1 MTVAREDVELAT
13 RLVREAGQLA
23 ARMRQDGVRAQQK
36 TNVADIVTAADHAAE
51 ALIVEALRAER
62 PDDAIVGEEGANHAG
77 TSGRTWVIDPVD
89 GTYNFFRG
97 MDWWCS
103 ALALTD
109 GDDLLLGAVHHPA
122 TGTAYVGG
130 PDLPATRNGESLAA
144 LVDVPAERACASTY
158 LHPPFY
164 DGEIGAAFG
173 RAIRQIATLRMQ
185 GSGTMDCVGILL
197 GQCDV
202 IFQHTVP
209 DWDRLPG
216 AALIRSL
223 GGDARVVSAAGV
235 EWHVAGLPS
244 VVAAVVEALVGAVET
259 PALS

>member
-1 MTVAREDVELAT
+1 
-13 RLVREAGQLA
+13 
-23 ARMRQDGVRAQQK
+23 MRAEGVGAQQK

-77 TSGRTWVIDPVD
+77 ASGRTWVIDPVD

-103 ALALTD
+103 ALALTE
-109 GDDLLLGAVHHPA
+109 GDDVLLGAVHHPA
-122 TGTAYVGG
+122 TDRVYLGG
-130 PDLPATRNGESLAA
+130 PGLAATSNGEPLPA

-164 DGEIGAAFG
+164 DGEVGEAFG
-173 RAIRQIATLRMQ
+173 RAIQQVATLRMQ

-197 GQCDV
+197 GHCDV

-223 GGDARVVSAAGV
+223 GGVARVVHAAGV
-235 EWHVAGLPS
+235 DWHVAGAPS
-244 VVAAVVEALVGAVET
+244 VVATVVEALVGET
-259 PALS
+259 RDGR